1 MTGTVTAARCSSP
14 WPLAVTSHGQGRHWP
29 RRAQASE
36 SQATVVRVTM
46 PWTGTI
52 RVNLRREGRRAC
64 GHVPSAAAG
73 HPGRNGSVSAT
84 VLPVGPLQGLHSP
97 ELLHI
102 LTHCRPSHGRSRAI
116 TVTVG
121 PALPPPLR
129 LVTGFKSSQCRGGRA
144 PAAADAPSAA
154 AGSGSASA
162 RLGNSDAASPGPAG
176 LAVVAALSQCCLPLI
191 GAFAPARAYASR
203 KAT

>member
-1 MTGTVTAARCSSP
+1 
-14 WPLAVTSHGQGRHWP
+14 
-29 RRAQASE
+29 
-36 SQATVVRVTM
+36 M

-73 HPGRNGSVSAT
+73 HPGRDGFSDGSVSAT

-129 LVTGFKSSQCRGGRA
+129 LVTGFKST
-144 PAAADAPSAA
+144 AA
-154 AGSGSASA
+154 AG
-162 RLGNSDAASPGPAG
+162 PPPPPTPPPPP
-176 LAVVAALSQCCLPLI
+176 LAVAVPVLGLVTRMLPL
-191 GAFAPARAYASR
+191 PAQPDWRW
-203 KAT
+203 

>member
-73 HPGRNGSVSAT
+73 HPGRDGFSLSGHGLARGAAPRLAFAGVAT
-84 VLPVGPLQGLHSP
+84 HLDS
-97 ELLHI
+97 
-102 LTHCRPSHGRSRAI
+102 
-116 TVTVG
+116 
-121 PALPPPLR
+121 LPPESRSEPGHYR
-129 LVTGFKSSQCRGGRA
+129 HSGPGTAAATATRDGFQVDGGGRA

-162 RLGNSDAASPGPAG
+162 GLGNSDAASPGPAG